1 MYYRLTAYLF
11 LLLFFPEI
19 SFSQQKFTEGTLR
32 YKITITGTIPTPAD
46 EPTMPETQNGILTIQ
61 IKDELIRQDLLLE
74 DGYSNTRISNYITDK
89 GLVLQTINTMKYA
102 IEVSLKERGK
112 MNEKYNYGSLEP
124 GKGKRSFGT
133 VEGVEANYHLTDG
146 SSLHFYY
153 IADYELKYI
162 DIFDGMPR
170 IKGIPAS
177 FDMPM
182 ANGFSMHFELES
194 ILPHPVPHATFKVP
208 EGYRIISKKEY
219 EKLIR

>member
-1 MYYRLTAYLF
+1 MNYRPIAYLF
-11 LLLFFPEI
+11 LLLFFPGI

-32 YKITITGTIPTPAD
+32 YKIIITGTIPTPAN
-46 EPTMPETQNGILTIQ
+46 EPTIPETQSGTLTIQ

-74 DGYSNTRISNYITDK
+74 NGYSNTRISNYITDK

-112 MNEKYNYGSLEP
+112 MVEKYNNGRLEP
-124 GKGKRSFGT
+124 GKEKRSFGN
-133 VEGVEANYHLTDG
+133 VEGVEAKYHLQDG
-146 SSLHFYY
+146 SSLTFFY
-153 IADYELKYI
+153 ITDYELKNI

-170 IKGIPAS
+170 LKGIPAS

-194 ILPHPVPHATFKVP
+194 ILPHPVPHAAFKVP